1 MLCSVSL
8 FLMNIFSWLA
18 AFIQIPSVIFDLDAK
33 CGGFPSYEIVFTHN
47 SYSNFIIHR
56 VWGRKN
62 VHQWIGIIYIPGMDL
77 PFGVWNICTCIK
89 SWNIS
94 NLTTKG
100 IFRIYWD
107 QITWWKTQVF
117 SMIQHET
124 LYYWQHSL
132 YFRCFSTDFAV
143 WKNAT
148 LQCLHWYCNSLPN
161 GKLFLFLFMEA
172 VKKVFFKEYLLNR
185 SLPPPPRYI

>member
-18 AFIQIPSVIFDLDAK
+18 AFIQIPYVIFDWDAK

-47 SYSNFIIHR
+47 SYSNFVIHR

-94 NLTTKG
+94 NLPTKG

-117 SMIQHET
+117 PMIQHQT

-132 YFRCFSTDFAV
+132 YLRCFSTEFAV
-143 WKNAT
+143 WKNP
-148 LQCLHWYCNSLPN
+148 LPHFN
-161 GKLFLFLFMEA
+161 VFVDIVIRCQMESSSYFFLWKQSKRCFLR
-172 VKKVFFKEYLLNR
+172 NI
-185 SLPPPPRYI
+185 S

>member
-1 MLCSVSL
+1 MLNAVDFHLMRL
-8 FLMNIFSWLA
+8 FSHIIHMSIW
-18 AFIQIPSVIFDLDAK
+18 K
-33 CGGFPSYEIVFTHN
+33 
-47 SYSNFIIHR
+47 YSNFVIHR

-94 NLTTKG
+94 NLPTKG

-117 SMIQHET
+117 SMFQHET
-124 LYYWQHSL
+124 LYYWQYSL
-132 YFRCFSTDFAV
+132 YLKCFSTKFAV
-143 WKNAT
+143 FPWKILCHT
-148 LQCLHWYCNSLPN
+148 LMSSLCISWFCNSLLN
-161 GKLFLFLFMEA
+161 GKLFLFLFREA
-172 VKKVFFKEYLLNR
+172 LKKSVCFRNI
-185 SLPPPPRYI
+185 S

>member
-1 MLCSVSL
+1 MLCSASL
-8 FLMNIFSWLA
+8 LLMNTFSLLA

-89 SWNIS
+89 SWIIS
-94 NLTTKG
+94 NLQ
-100 IFRIYWD
+100 IWE

-124 LYYWQHSL
+124 FYCWQYSL
-132 YFRCFSTDFAV
+132 YLRCFSTKFAV
-143 WKNAT
+143 FSWKN
-148 LQCLHWYCNSLPN
+148 
-161 GKLFLFLFMEA
+161 
-172 VKKVFFKEYLLNR
+172 
-185 SLPPPPRYI
+185 PRPHFNIFIVYIMIL

>member
-47 SYSNFIIHR
+47 SYSNFVIHR

-94 NLTTKG
+94 NLPTKG

-107 QITWWKTQVF
+107 QITWWKTQVYSQWF
-117 SMIQHET
+117 SMKHCIHCIWNV
-124 LYYWQHSL
+124 LARNLLSFHGIS
-132 YFRCFSTDFAV
+132 C
-143 WKNAT
+143 AT
-148 LQCLHWYCNSLPN
+148 L
-161 GKLFLFLFMEA
+161 
-172 VKKVFFKEYLLNR
+172 
-185 SLPPPPRYI
+185 